1 VGDFPPYWWLR
12 RARRRAPDK
21 LVNYGHCTVCRS
33 MWFVS
38 EAWDVDEAVT
48 KARHRPWCLVKLSRA
63 GATGA
68 HTKPGVGGVL
78 TGSGRR

>member
-1 VGDFPPYWWLR
+1 
-12 RARRRAPDK
+12 
-21 LVNYGHCTVCRS
+21 

-38 EAWDVDEAVT
+38 EAWDVDEAVS

-63 GATGA
+63 NTVGERNQ
-68 HTKPGVGGVL
+68 PGVGGVL